1 MGPTSLAL
9 LLFAAPPDTPLP
21 DVVDEPATEPAP
33 TRPDDD
39 EGEGE
44 GERGFFGPEL
54 APGQPPPGGEAPP
67 MPAIEELPSRDPD
80 VRDDEGDE
88 DDEREPGR
96 LRDGRK
102 ILDWDPD
109 RPPAGSDGGSFFDP
123 GKLTD
128 TGPGGGGL
136 VQLRGYVGGAFVVTE
151 RSNTRERN
159 DEGNIQKIAP
169 LPFFGAGT
177 ATIYVGAA
185 IWADAI
191 YARVSLEYLSIP
203 RVTAGTEDILAPAR
217 RDLLVESAA
226 LEVNPFVWAEHTP
239 RWFREGFK
247 ITGGV
252 FIVPFGIEDEEHAA
266 PIQWFTTRARSMTN
280 GRVYPGTWSDVGAMV
295 QWKPTFM
302 THRTTRAR
310 KGEPATRRDEPIRP
324 IELTAGLVN
333 GDPCTQTRFTDALY
347 NPTGVAAP
355 CERVRRPAELGDAM
369 AAAALP
375 GQLPR
380 ADVGFLGIGPDN
392 NRNKAVFARL
402 SLYPLPAF
410 YFGGSFVWAKHPR
423 QLDFDERI
431 AGKTTVDVP
440 QAASWRA
447 GAHVD
452 LDLDQIV
459 ASPYPLP
466 MLRAEFVIGTDAA
479 PPARSGEAQPYADR
493 HMIGAYAQIAQP
505 LYRRKRSNL
514 PGLMLQYRID
524 WADPDRAVPGRAPS
538 DAGGSVPLL
547 VDPSDGYLY
556 DETQLAHVIGL
567 RWLVVPR
574 FTIKAD
580 YTLIRED
587 GGRVNQLANDRFI
600 LQVVGDF

>member
-1 MGPTSLAL
+1 MGPTMLAL
-9 LLFAAPPDTPLP
+9 LLAAPPNTPLP
-21 DVVDEPATEPAP
+21 DVGDEPDADAKVEPAHEPEPDPDDASHAGFFGSELAPTETTEPASVP
-33 TRPDDD
+33 T
-39 EGEGE
+39 
-44 GERGFFGPEL
+44 
-54 APGQPPPGGEAPP
+54 GGTPP
-67 MPAIEELPSRDPD
+67 MPEIEQLPSRDPD
-80 VRDDEGDE
+80 SAGNDP
-88 DDEREPGR
+88 EPKP
-96 LRDGRK
+96 RK
-102 ILDWDPD
+102 ILDWDPN

-123 GKLTD
+123 GKLDD

-151 RSNTRERN
+151 RTNTRERA
-159 DEGNIQKIAP
+159 DDGTLPRVDP

-177 ATIYVGAA
+177 ATLYVGAA

-217 RDLLVESAA
+217 RELLVESAA
-226 LEVNPFVWAEHTP
+226 LEVNPFVWAERTP

-280 GRVYPGTWSDVGAMV
+280 GRVYPGTWSDTGAMI
-295 QWKPTFM
+295 QWKPTFE
-302 THRTTRAR
+302 RERAR
-310 KGEPATRRDEPIRP
+310 RREPRRTRTGKPRERGPIRP
-324 IELTAGLVN
+324 IELTFGLVN

-347 NPTGVAAP
+347 SPTSTAAP
-355 CERVRRPAELGDAM
+355 CERVRRPSELADSM
-369 AAAALP
+369 ASAALP
-375 GQLPR
+375 GLLPR

-392 NRNKAVFARL
+392 NRNKSLFARL
-402 SLYPLPAF
+402 NLYALPSLS
-410 YFGGSFVWAKHPR
+410 FGGSFVWGKHPR
-423 QLDFDERI
+423 QLDFDERA

-447 GAHVD
+447 GVHVD
-452 LDLDQIV
+452 FDFDQIF
-459 ASPYPLP
+459 ASAYPLP
-466 MLRAEFVIGTDAA
+466 MIRGEFVLGTDAA
-479 PPARSGEAQPYADR
+479 PPARAGEAQPYADR
-493 HMIGAYAQIAQP
+493 RMMGGYAQIAQP

-524 WADPDRAVPGRAPS
+524 WADPDRAAPGSVGS
-538 DAGGSVPLL
+538 DAGPSVPLV
-547 VDPSDGYLY
+547 VDPTDGYLY
-556 DETQLAHVIGL
+556 DETQLAHVFGL

-587 GGRVNQLANDRFI
+587 GGGANQLANDRFI
-600 LQVVGDF
+600 IQVVGDF

>member
-1 MGPTSLAL
+1 MLVALLAL
-9 LLFAAPPDTPLP
+9 LLVAPPDTPLP
-21 DVVDEPATEPAP
+21 DV
-33 TRPDDD
+33 

-44 GERGFFGPEL
+44 GEPAPETDTGGFFDPAELSGEPPPPEL
-54 APGQPPPGGEAPP
+54 PSGATPP
-67 MPAIEELPSRDPD
+67 MPEIEQLPSRDVDPIATAP
-80 VRDDEGDE
+80 R
-88 DDEREPGR
+88 
-96 LRDGRK
+96 RK
-102 ILDWDPD
+102 ILDMDPD

-123 GKLTD
+123 GKLD
-128 TGPGGGGL
+128 DAGPGGGGL
-136 VQLRGYVGGAFVVTE
+136 VQLRGYVGAAFVVTE
-151 RSNTRERN
+151 RANTRERT
-159 DEGNIQKIAP
+159 DEGGFAKLAP

-217 RDLLVESAA
+217 RELLVESAA
-226 LEVNPFVWAEHTP
+226 LEVNPFTWAERAP

-266 PIQWFTTRARSMTN
+266 PIQWFTTRARAMTT
-280 GRVYPGTWSDVGAMV
+280 GRVYPGTWSDVGGMI
-295 QWKPTFM
+295 QWKPTFELERRRG
-302 THRTTRAR
+302 TGKRAR
-310 KGEPATRRDEPIRP
+310 TAIRP
-324 IELTAGLVN
+324 VELTFGLVN

-347 NPTGVAAP
+347 NPTAIAAS
-355 CERVRRPAELGDAM
+355 CERVRRPSELGDAM
-369 AAAALP
+369 AGAAAS

-392 NRNKAVFARL
+392 NRNKAVFARA
-402 SLYPLPAF
+402 SVYPLPAL

-423 QLDFDERI
+423 LLDFDERL

-440 QAASWRA
+440 QAPSWRA
-447 GAHVD
+447 GVHLDVD
-452 LDLDQIV
+452 FDQI
-459 ASPYPLP
+459 ASSPYPLP
-466 MLRAEFVIGTDAA
+466 MLRGELVLGTDAA
-479 PPARSGEAQPYADR
+479 PAARSGEPQPYADR
-493 HMIGAYAQIAQP
+493 RMIGGYAQIAQP

-514 PGLMLQYRID
+514 PGVMLQYRID
-524 WADPDRAVPGRAPS
+524 WSDPDRAVPGRV
-538 DAGGSVPLL
+538 GSTALS
-547 VDPSDGYLY
+547 VDPSDPYLY

-574 FTIKAD
+574 FTIKTD

-587 GGRVNQLANDRFI
+587 GGAAQQLANDRFLI
-600 LQVVGDF
+600 QVVGDF

>member
-1 MGPTSLAL
+1 MGPTTLAL
-9 LLFAAPPDTPLP
+9 MLLAAPPDMPLP
-21 DVVDEPATEPAP
+21 DVDDDPGTEPGAEP
-33 TRPDDD
+33 PA
-39 EGEGE
+39 
-44 GERGFFGPEL
+44 FFGPEL
-54 APGQPPPGGEAPP
+54 APDPREAPP
-67 MPAIEELPSRDPD
+67 SADVPPMPEIEELPSRDPGPA
-80 VRDDEGDE
+80 RAE
-88 DDEREPGR
+88 DPEPSTP
-96 LRDGRK
+96 RK
-102 ILDWDPD
+102 ILDWSPD

-123 GKLTD
+123 GKLSD

-136 VQLRGYVGGAFVVTE
+136 IQLRGYVGGAFVVTE
-151 RSNTRERN
+151 RSNTRERT
-159 DEGNIQKIAP
+159 DEGGFAKVAP

-177 ATIYVGAA
+177 ATIYIGAA

-217 RDLLVESAA
+217 RELLVESAA
-226 LEVNPFVWAEHTP
+226 LEVNPFVWAEKTP

-280 GRVYPGTWSDVGAMV
+280 GRVYPGTWSDTGAMI
-295 QWKPTFM
+295 QWKPTF
-302 THRTTRAR
+302 
-310 KGEPATRRDEPIRP
+310 ATRRP
-324 IELTAGLVN
+324 IELTVGLVN
-333 GDPCTQTRFTDALY
+333 GDPCTQTRFADALY
-347 NPTGVAAP
+347 NPTGTAAA
-355 CERVRRPAELGDAM
+355 CERVRRPDELDADAGAM
-369 AAAALP
+369 AATP

-392 NRNKAVFARL
+392 NRNKALFTRL
-402 SLYPLPAF
+402 SLYALPAL

-423 QLDFDERI
+423 QLDFDERT

-452 LDLDQIV
+452 IDFDQIV
-459 ASPYPLP
+459 ASAYPLP
-466 MLRAEFVIGTDAA
+466 MLRGEFVVGTDAA
-479 PPARSGEAQPYADR
+479 PVARAGQAQPYADR
-493 HMIGAYAQIAQP
+493 RMIGGYAQIAQP

-524 WADPDRAVPGRAPS
+524 WSDPDRDAPGQVDS
-538 DAGGSVPLL
+538 DAGVSVPLV

-556 DETQLAHVIGL
+556 DETQLAHVFGL

-587 GGRVNQLANDRFI
+587 GGRTNQLANDRFI
-600 LQVVGDF
+600 IQIVGDF

>member
-1 MGPTSLAL
+1 MARDTTGPRVSGSIRASMGPTTLAL
-9 LLFAAPPDTPLP
+9 LLLTAPPPLP
-21 DVVDEPATEPAP
+21 DVEDTPGTEQPEPPPE
-33 TRPDDD
+33 
-39 EGEGE
+39 
-44 GERGFFGPEL
+44 FFAPEL
-54 APGQPPPGGEAPP
+54 APEPPPGGDVSSVPP
-67 MPAIEELPSRDPD
+67 MPEIEQLPSRDPD
-80 VRDDEGDE
+80 GADPDP
-88 DDEREPGR
+88 EPKPP
-96 LRDGRK
+96 RK
-102 ILDWDPD
+102 ILDWDPE

-123 GKLTD
+123 GKLTE

-151 RSNTRERN
+151 RSNTRDRN
-159 DEGNIQKIAP
+159 ADGSIQKVAP

-177 ATIYVGAA
+177 ATLYIGAA

-203 RVTAGTEDILAPAR
+203 RVVAGTEDILAPAR
-217 RDLLVESAA
+217 RELLVESAA
-226 LEVNPFVWAEHTP
+226 LEVNPFVWADRAP

-280 GRVYPGTWSDVGAMV
+280 GRVYPGTWSDVGAMI
-295 QWKPTFM
+295 QWKPTFD
-302 THRTTRAR
+302 RTAR
-310 KGEPATRRDEPIRP
+310 GPIRP
-324 IELTAGLVN
+324 IELTVGMVN

-347 NPTGVAAP
+347 NPTSVAAP
-355 CERVRRPAELGDAM
+355 CERVRRSGEFDPASQ
-369 AAAALP
+369 AAALPP

-392 NRNKAVFARL
+392 NRNKAVFTRL
-402 SLYPLPAF
+402 SLYALPALS
-410 YFGGSFVWAKHPR
+410 FGGSFVWAKHPR
-423 QLDFDERI
+423 LLGFDERV

-447 GAHVD
+447 GAHLDVD
-452 LDLDQIV
+452 FDQIIS
-459 ASPYPLP
+459 SPYPLP
-466 MLRAEFVIGTDAA
+466 MLRGEFVIGTDAA
-479 PPARSGEAQPYADR
+479 PAARAGEAQPYADR
-493 HMIGAYAQIAQP
+493 RMIGAYAQIAQP

-514 PGLMLQYRID
+514 PGLMIQYRID
-524 WADPDRAVPGRAPS
+524 WSDPDRDAPGRVRA
-538 DAGGSVPLL
+538 DAGDSVPLV
-547 VDPSDGYLY
+547 VDPTDGYLY
-556 DETQLAHVIGL
+556 DETQLAHVFGL

-587 GGRVNQLANDRFI
+587 GGLGSQLANDRFI
-600 LQVVGDF
+600 VQVVGDF